1 MKFGAKKSVFL
12 HQKLPQAKFGAQ
24 KRHFPHRNLWRM
36 KFGAKKSAFLRQ
48 KLPQAKFGA
57 QKRHFRHRETGCQTV
72 QCQKECFP
80 APKVASR
87 GKWCINGAFST
98 PEGAVCRKCAMQN
111 YLASST
117 VAYTAMASSRPTKPA
132 PSVVVAFTD
141 TLSGSTP
148 RTPARH
154 SLIGMM

>member
-1 MKFGAKKSVFL
+1 MQTV
-12 HQKLPQAKFGAQ
+12 
-24 KRHFPHRNLWRM
+24 R
-36 KFGAKKSAFLRQ
+36 RQ
-48 KLPQAKFGA
+48 KECFPAPKVSSGKVWCSEEAFSA
-57 QKRHFRHRETGCQTV
+57 PESVANEIR
-72 QCQKECFP
+72 CQKECFP

-87 GKWCINGAFST
+87 GKWCINGAFSA